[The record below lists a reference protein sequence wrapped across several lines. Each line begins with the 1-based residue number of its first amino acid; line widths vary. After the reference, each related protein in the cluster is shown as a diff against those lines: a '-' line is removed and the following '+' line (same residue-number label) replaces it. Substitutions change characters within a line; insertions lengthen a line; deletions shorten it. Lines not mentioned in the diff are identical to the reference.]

1 MADAASEPV
10 KTPVDSA
17 AAPGPGQ
24 KDVSGLP
31 VPAQLAAFRREKNVW
46 QLLAFLSLAAA
57 LGAVLFF
64 HQQERA
70 KPYVFVVDGAG
81 TMHFGPMELL
91 QPTATVYTTTTLW
104 ATQALLQRSPI
115 GFNLPELVNAYFRA
129 DAAQKAKADLD
140 AQMPAIQAQ
149 QLHTFPEVSEYR
161 LVREAGAVIV
171 MKAKGQLIRTG
182 NLSEQQ
188 MRQPA
193 LPFEVNLMIAPNPRL
208 GQKDSV
214 PFVVRDFA
222 YKIDYAANNEAP
234 PTAAPGPPPPAAAGS
249 SSP

>member
-1 MADAASEPV
+1 MAEAASEPV
-10 KTPVDSA
+10 KTPVDPA

-46 QLLAFLSLAAA
+46 QLVAFLSLAGA

-64 HQQERA
+64 HHQERA

-91 QPTATVYTTTTLW
+91 QPTAPIYTTTALW
-104 ATQALLQRSPI
+104 ATQALLQRSAV

-140 AQMPAIQAQ
+140 AQMPVLQAEQ
-149 QLHTFPEVSEYR
+149 MHTFPEINEIR
-161 LVREAGAVIV
+161 LVRESGVVVV
-171 MKAKGQLIRTG
+171 MKAKGQLIRSG
-182 NLSEQQ
+182 NLSEQEL
-188 MRQPA
+188 RRPA
-193 LPFEVNLMIAPNPRL
+193 LPFELNLMVVPNPRL
-208 GQKDSV
+208 GQKDAV
-214 PFVVRDFA
+214 PFVVSNFA
-222 YKIDYAANNEAP
+222 LKIDYAANNETP
-234 PTAAPGPPPPAAAGS
+234 PATAPGPAGS